1 MASKEDMKLF
11 FSETEDLLQN
21 IEDSILEFEENSKNN
36 KPIQDLFFSFHTLK
50 GITAM
55 IGLNNLSQL
64 CHSFETFL
72 EKNKDIKDVK
82 LKKDVIPILFECLD
96 IIRNTINN
104 LKGGQFKDLDSQILE
119 ELTKSFDEGEEEG
132 GSESTFI
139 KEITIDEIKNAVNKD
154 KENLY
159 KIYVRIQDTCVF
171 KKVRLF
177 IIFRALNNIGKIC
190 ASKPDPKQLE
200 KGCFESDFEIFFITK
215 NSSPEITN
223 ILGEIL
229 EIENKVVTKT
239 TLEDFLKEVE
249 PLYKKTRLRSAQEN
263 LTQSEETEEKF
274 EEESI
279 EEIGTEEESDNIP
292 LIHKE
297 TTNVSVDTLSVKVNI
312 EVLEKLMNYF
322 GEAVILKNQ
331 LNQIFKQRQDWS
343 MNRLFDNMDKLFLE
357 IQEIIFKLKLVRV
370 ESTFRKYKRLVRDI
384 AKDTNKEVNFV
395 LEGLSVE
402 IDRKIL
408 EELNSPIVHILRN
421 GISHGIESPRDRE
434 IKGKNRTG
442 TLKLS
447 SIRQAGSIYI
457 EIEDDGKGIDYEAIK
472 QKGIEKGL
480 LKAEDSNNLSENDLN
495 KLLLLPGFSTLSDAD
510 IISGRGMGLAIV
522 SEKLKELSGSLQI
535 ESVKD
540 QGTKFI
546 LSVPFTRAILKA
558 QLLKVGGDLFAIPCE
573 NIKQI
578 FFINKSLIE
587 YVKGEE
593 YYRMGSKMIPILRLN
608 KYLEFINV
616 IPSGEKKSVIT
627 NSDSRIGIWC
637 LKDEDNS
644 SLIIVDELLQQMEVV
659 IKPFKSKFSKFQ
671 EILGVAITGDGSI
684 CLVIDV
690 LNIITSLTK
699 QSKNLQLVQIP
710 Q

>member
-1 MASKEDMKLF
+1 MSSKEDMKLF

-21 IEDSILEFEENSKNN
+21 IEDSILEFEENPKIN

-50 GITAM
+50 GLTAM

-72 EKNKDIKDVK
+72 EKNKEIKDENRK
-82 LKKDVIPILFECLD
+82 REVIPMLFECLD

-104 LKGGQFKDLDSQILE
+104 LKGDQFKDLDSQILE
-119 ELTKSFDEGEEEG
+119 ELTKGFGEAEVEA
-132 GSESTFI
+132 EVTFFTQ
-139 KEITIDEIKNAVNKD
+139 ITVDEIKNAVSKN

-177 IIFRALNNIGKIC
+177 IIFRALNNVGKIC
-190 ASKPDPKQLE
+190 ASKPNPEQLE
-200 KGCFESDFEIFFITK
+200 KGSFESDFEIFFISQK
-215 NSSPEITN
+215 NSTEITS

-229 EIENKVVTKT
+229 EIENKVVTKI
-239 TLEDFLKEVE
+239 TLEEFSTEVE
-249 PLYKKTRLRSAQEN
+249 QINKKSKSSAAR
-263 LTQSEETEEKF
+263 EKSLQNQPVEDGF
-274 EEESI
+274 EEYSI
-279 EEIGTEEESDNIP
+279 NEIVPEEESDKNVSI
-292 LIHKE
+292 IKE
-297 TTNVSVDTLSVKVNI
+297 TTNISGEIMSVKVNI
-312 EVLEKLMNYF
+312 DILEKLMNYF

-370 ESTFRKYKRLVRDI
+370 ESTFRKYKRLVRDVS
-384 AKDTNKEVNFV
+384 KETNKEVNFV
-395 LEGLSVE
+395 LDGLSVE

-408 EELNSPIVHILRN
+408 EELNSPIVHLLRN
-421 GISHGIESPRDRE
+421 GISHGIESSRDRE
-434 IKGKNRTG
+434 IKGKNHIG

-447 SIRQAGSIYI
+447 TIRRAGSIYI
-457 EIEDDGKGIDYEAIK
+457 EIEDDGKGIDYETIK

-480 LKAEDSNNLSENDLN
+480 LKAEDANNLSENDLN

-535 ESVKD
+535 ESTKD
-540 QGTKFI
+540 QGTKFT

-578 FFINKSLIE
+578 FFINKSQIE
-587 YVKGEE
+587 FVRGEE
-593 YYRMGSKMIPILRLN
+593 YYRLGSKLIPILQLD
-608 KYLEFINV
+608 KYLEFLNV
-616 IPSGEKKSVIT
+616 APSEEKKSMIS
-627 NSDSRIGIWC
+627 NSGPRIGVWC

-644 SLIIVDELLQQMEVV
+644 TIFVVDELLQQMEVV
-659 IKPFKSKFSKFQ
+659 IKPFKSKYSKFQ

-699 QSKNLQLVQIP
+699 QSKNLQLVEVP